1 MKKRLLSL
9 LLVLV
14 MAMSLF
20 SGLSMNA
27 SADDLIA
34 DWIQNDQIIGKVVE
48 KLFDAENIVYHGYCG
63 DTNGGTT
70 AGSYVQFDIYEVT
83 NPTAIGEEHLQE
95 IFDTA
100 GYDPDQQY
108 YGIWIYGN
116 GAMEDYDH
124 ITKESPWSGAIT
136 LTGGTRAGETVDM
149 EELLVVAYI
158 EGANAEHGYA
168 AGVTTVGEDA
178 FWGQDLLTAVFL
190 GNSVKEIKA
199 RAFEST
205 ELLAAINMPSNL
217 NEIQKRAFYGCDKLT
232 FLRAS
237 NTKITTIGE
246 RAFFG
251 NTLLA
256 DVELPY
262 TLKTIEPY
270 AFAWCRILGTK
281 NLVLPN
287 GLTKIGEG
295 AFAFCTHF
303 SKLNV
308 PTSVTTIGP
317 YAFLGAYSLSELTFT
332 AGGTQALK
340 IREGAFAANYELTEV
355 HFDDRVQSI
364 GVSAFGACEKLARVS
379 FGTGINRIAERAF
392 TSMMSDAYTVA
403 AIIAEIREI
412 GDPSG
417 DLDQFLQSQTKITPL
432 EHAAFRGNP
441 CGVTA
446 ADDAARTFPADCLI
460 HYPEGNLNWI
470 AAVTKDGKW
479 KGYQT
484 DYYWTGH
491 FHEFEETVTSE
502 ATCTQDGNT
511 HRACTVNDCGYEDDV
526 PIAALGHDY
535 QPYKSFD
542 PTCTEGGGTF
552 EQCARCGD
560 IIQTEETE
568 PLGHDESKCTR
579 VEPTCT
585 EPGRVQGT
593 CARCGEPIDYV
604 IPATGHRVPSATVIR
619 EATCTETG
627 LARGLCADCGKTVE
641 QVIPTTDHTLVTQPA
656 VAATCTTAGKT
667 AGSYCS
673 VCGTVVQKQE
683 TVPAFG
689 HDYAETER
697 VPATAATDG
706 YVTYTCNRCGD
717 SYTDPLP
724 ATVCSGGPSCPGY
737 GFTDMPAPDWWSHK
751 GLDYCL
757 KNGIM
762 NGMGGG
768 RVNPTGTTTRAQLV
782 TMLYRMAGEPKGQI
796 IGGGYME
803 YSKLRSPFTDTPRD
817 QYYFNAVMWAYYNG
831 VVDGVG
837 ENRFDPDSPITRE
850 QLATIFLR
858 YTNVFGGGATGSAG
872 LSRFPDAGKVSAW
885 ALEAMQWAVA
895 NGIITGSAED
905 GVDYLRPQ
913 GDAKRDQV
921 ATIIMRYE
929 LNIVQK

>member
-14 MAMSLF
+14 MAVSLF

-27 SADDLIA
+27 SANDLIA
-34 DWIQNDQIIGKVVE
+34 DWIENNDIVGQAVDKLYSGKP
-48 KLFDAENIVYHGYCG
+48 VYTGHCG
-63 DTNGGTT
+63 DTSGD
-70 AGSYVQFDIYEVT
+70 GSNELRVLYEIYEVT
-83 NPTAIGEEHLQE
+83 NPNAMDNEYLQQ
-95 IFDTA
+95 IFDA
-100 GYDPDQQY
+100 VNYDPDQQY

-116 GAMEDYDH
+116 GAMADYDH

-136 LTGGTRAGETVDM
+136 LTGGTHAGETVDM
-149 EELLVVAYI
+149 EELLIVAYI
-158 EGANAEHGYA
+158 EGANGKNKCP
-168 AGVTTVGEDA
+168 GVTTVGEDA

-217 NEIQKRAFYGCDKLT
+217 NTIQSRAFYGCDKLT

-287 GLTKIGEG
+287 GLTTIGKG

-308 PTSVTTIGP
+308 PTSVTTIDP
-317 YAFLGAYSLSELTFT
+317 YAFLGAYSLSKLTFT
-332 AGGTQALK
+332 AGGTQALT
-340 IREGAFAANYELTEV
+340 IGTGAFAANYELTEI
-355 HFDDRVQSI
+355 HFDDRVQRI
-364 GVSAFGACEKLARVS
+364 GESAFGACEKLARVS
-379 FGTGINRIAERAF
+379 FGTGINRIDKRAF

-403 AIIAEIREI
+403 AIIAEIRGF

-432 EHAAFRGNP
+432 EHAAFRGDP

-511 HRACTVNDCGYEDDV
+511 HRACTVNDCGYEEDETI
-526 PIAALGHDY
+526 PALGHDY
-535 QPYKSFD
+535 VLDKPAA
-542 PTCTEGGGTF
+542 PTCMTGSANFYKCT
-552 EQCARCGD
+552 RCGQ
-560 IIQTEETE
+560 IKTE
-568 PLGHDESKCTR
+568 PVDALGHDESSCVR

-585 EPGRVQGT
+585 TAGSVQGT
-593 CARCGEPIDYV
+593 CARCGAAIDRI
-604 IPATGHRVPSATVIR
+604 IPPNGHNIIDGKVLK
-619 EATCTETG
+619 EATCAELG
-627 LARGLCADCGKTVE
+627 LEEGWCYDCGQYV
-641 QVIPTTDHTLVTQPA
+641 QQAIPTTDHTLVTQPA

-706 YVTYTCNRCGD
+706 YVTYTCTRCGE
-717 SYTDPLP
+717 TRTEALP

-737 GFTDMPAPDWWSHK
+737 GFTDMPAPDWWSHE

-831 VVDGVG
+831 VVAGVG
-837 ENRFDPDSPITRE
+837 GNRFDPDSPITRE

-858 YTNVFGGGATGSAG
+858 YTNVYGGGAAGSAS
-872 LSRFPDAGKVSAW
+872 LSRFPDAGKVSSW

-895 NGIITGSAED
+895 NGIINGVAED

-913 GDAKRDQV
+913 GDAKREQV

-929 LNIVQK
+929 RNILQK

>member
-1 MKKRLLSL
+1 MKKRMLSL

-14 MAMSLF
+14 MAVSLF

-34 DWIQNDQIIGKVVE
+34 DWIQNEQIIGTIVEHVFDESNVVYRG
-48 KLFDAENIVYHGYCG
+48 NCG
-63 DTNGGTT
+63 DTSGGQPD
-70 AGSYVQFDIYEVT
+70 YKVQFAIYEVS
-83 NPTAIGEEHLQE
+83 NPAVTEDKYLKD
-95 IFDTA
+95 IFGDI
-100 GYDPDQQY
+100 GYDPDLQY
-108 YGIWIYGN
+108 YGIWIYGDGDMAN
-116 GAMEDYDH
+116 YDH
-124 ITKESPWSGAIT
+124 ITNESPWSDKIT
-136 LTGGTRAGETVDM
+136 LQKGTHAGETVDL
-149 EELLVVAYI
+149 EERLIVAYI
-158 EGANAEHGYA
+158 EGANAENNFTT
-168 AGVTTVGEDA
+168 GVTSVGKDA
-178 FWGQDLLTAVFL
+178 FWGQDYLTAVFL
-190 GNSVKEIKA
+190 GNSITEIKKG
-199 RAFEST
+199 AFET
-205 ELLAAINMPSNL
+205 CDLLAAINMPSAL
-217 NEIQKRAFYGCDKLT
+217 TKIGDRAFYACDKLT

-237 NTKITTIGE
+237 NTKITEIGN
-246 RAFFG
+246 RAFFSC
-251 NTLLA
+251 TFLA

-262 TLKTIEPY
+262 TLDTIGEY
-270 AFAWCRILGTK
+270 AFAWDRILGTK

-287 GLTKIGEG
+287 GLKTIGEG

-332 AGGTQALK
+332 AGGTQALT
-340 IREGAFAANYELTEV
+340 IGTGAFAANYELTEV

-379 FGTGINRIAERAF
+379 FGTGINRLAERAF
-392 TSMMSDAYTVA
+392 TSMVSDAYTGL
-403 AIIAEIREI
+403 AIIAEIRAI

-417 DLDQFLQSQTKITPL
+417 EIDQVLQSLTNITPL
-432 EHAAFRGNP
+432 EHAAFRGDP

-460 HYPEGNLNWI
+460 HYPEGNRNWI

-479 KGYQT
+479 QGYQT

-535 QPYKSFD
+535 QPYSSFD

-552 EQCARCGD
+552 EQCSRCGD

-579 VEPTCT
+579 IEPTCT
-585 EPGRVQGT
+585 DPGRVQGT

-627 LARGLCADCGKTVE
+627 LARGRCADCGKTVE

-717 SYTDPLP
+717 SYTETLP

-737 GFTDMPAPDWWSHK
+737 GFTDMPSPGFWSHE

-757 KNGIM
+757 KNGII
-762 NGMGGG
+762 NGVGGG
-768 RVNPTGTTTRAQLV
+768 RVDPTGTTTRAQLV
-782 TMLYRMAGEPKGQI
+782 TMLYRMAGEPAGQI
-796 IGGGYME
+796 IGGGYVE

-837 ENRFDPDSPITRE
+837 E
-850 QLATIFLR
+850 
-858 YTNVFGGGATGSAG
+858 
-872 LSRFPDAGKVSAW
+872 
-885 ALEAMQWAVA
+885 
-895 NGIITGSAED
+895 
-905 GVDYLRPQ
+905 
-913 GDAKRDQV
+913 
-921 ATIIMRYE
+921 
-929 LNIVQK
+929 

>member
-14 MAMSLF
+14 MAVSLF

-27 SADDLIA
+27 SANDLIA
-34 DWIQNDQIIGKVVE
+34 DWIENNDIVGQAVDKLYSGKP
-48 KLFDAENIVYHGYCG
+48 VYTGHCG
-63 DTNGGTT
+63 DTSGD
-70 AGSYVQFDIYEVT
+70 GSNELRVLYEIYEVT
-83 NPTAIGEEHLQE
+83 NPNAMDNEYLQQ
-95 IFDTA
+95 IFDA
-100 GYDPDQQY
+100 VNYDPDQQY

-116 GAMEDYDH
+116 GAMADYDH

-136 LTGGTRAGETVDM
+136 LTGGTHAGETVDM
-149 EELLVVAYI
+149 EELLIVAYI
-158 EGANAEHGYA
+158 EGANGKNKCP
-168 AGVTTVGEDA
+168 GVTTVGEDA

-217 NEIQKRAFYGCDKLT
+217 NTIQSRAFYGCDKLT

-287 GLTKIGEG
+287 GLTTIGKG

-308 PTSVTTIGP
+308 PTSVTTIDP
-317 YAFLGAYSLSELTFT
+317 YAFLGAYSLSKLTFT
-332 AGGTQALK
+332 AGGTQALT
-340 IREGAFAANYELTEV
+340 IGTGAFAANYELTEI
-355 HFDDRVQSI
+355 HFDDRVQRI
-364 GVSAFGACEKLARVS
+364 GESAFGACEKLARVS
-379 FGTGINRIAERAF
+379 FGTGINRIDKRAF

-403 AIIAEIREI
+403 AIIAEIRGF

-432 EHAAFRGNP
+432 EHAAFRGDP

-511 HRACTVNDCGYEDDV
+511 HRACTVNDCGYEEDETI
-526 PIAALGHDY
+526 PALGHDY
-535 QPYKSFD
+535 VLDKPAA
-542 PTCTEGGGTF
+542 PTCMTGSANFYKCT
-552 EQCARCGD
+552 RCGQ
-560 IIQTEETE
+560 IKTE
-568 PLGHDESKCTR
+568 PVDALGHDESSCVR

-585 EPGRVQGT
+585 TAGSVQGT
-593 CARCGEPIDYV
+593 CARCGAAIDRI
-604 IPATGHRVPSATVIR
+604 IPPNGHNIIDGKVLK
-619 EATCTETG
+619 EATCAELG
-627 LARGLCADCGKTVE
+627 LEEGWCYDCGQYV
-641 QVIPTTDHTLVTQPA
+641 QQAIPTTDHTLVTQPA

-706 YVTYTCNRCGD
+706 YVTYTCTRCGE
-717 SYTDPLP
+717 TRTEALP

-831 VVDGVG
+831 VVAGVG
-837 ENRFDPDSPITRE
+837 GNRFDPDSPITRE

-858 YTNVFGGGATGSAG
+858 YTNVYGGGAAGSAS
-872 LSRFPDAGKVSAW
+872 LSRFPDAGKVSSW

-895 NGIITGSAED
+895 NGIINGVAED